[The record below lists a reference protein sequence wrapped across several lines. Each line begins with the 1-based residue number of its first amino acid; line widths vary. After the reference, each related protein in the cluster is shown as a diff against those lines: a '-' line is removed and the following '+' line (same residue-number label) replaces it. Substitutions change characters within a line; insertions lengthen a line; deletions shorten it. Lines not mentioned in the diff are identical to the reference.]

1 MLKDISADVLK
12 IDMGF
17 LRTSENEVKGQDILE
32 SIISLAGKLGMEVIT
47 EGVEKNSQLQMLKMM
62 GCKIFQ
68 GFYFSRPIPVEEFED
83 KYLKI

>member
-1 MLKDISADVLK
+1 
-12 IDMGF
+12 
-17 LRTSENEVKGQDILE
+17 
-32 SIISLAGKLGMEVIT
+32 MEVIT